1 MVNKPAYISQRGGNC
16 RLAYLRPVRLALIAI
31 AAVAMF
37 RTCPET
43 FARPQ
48 QPSAAA
54 TSASGPAFEVAAI
67 KPSKPDDQSHSLHS
81 GSDSVE
87 IENFTLRRL
96 IRTAYG
102 LKSESQ
108 VLGGPDWIGKQA
120 FDIKAKFD
128 DAEVAKLEKI
138 TGRERFQEMRLAMQA
153 LLADRFHLKI
163 SQETRIIPVFA
174 LVIAKTG
181 AKLAPSGPQLDDSGK
196 PKTDRGHS
204 LNDNNGHLKAVA
216 ISMSSFAD
224 WFVYLPE
231 CDRVVVD
238 RTGLTG
244 EYDFNLDWTEDNGQ
258 GIPPDALLPGL
269 FTALREQLGLELKP
283 DKAPVDVVVV
293 QAAAPPELE

>member
-1 MVNKPAYISQRGGNC
+1 MVQKRAHSSQRGSHG
-16 RLAYLRPVRLALIAI
+16 RRTHPTPVILVLIAT
-31 AAVAMF
+31 A
-37 RTCPET
+37 T
-43 FARPQ
+43 FVTFKPRSEILASAQ
-48 QPSAAA
+48 APSAV
-54 TSASGPAFEVAAI
+54 TPPAHQPTFEVAAI

-81 GSDSVE
+81 GSDSLE

-128 DAEVAKLEKI
+128 DAETAKFKDM
-138 TGRERFQEMRLAMQA
+138 TGRERFQETQLALQA
-153 LLADRFHLKI
+153 LLADRFQLKI
-163 SQETRIIPVFA
+163 SQETRTIPVFA
-174 LVIAKTG
+174 LVVAKAG
-181 AKLAPSGPQLDDSGK
+181 AKLAPSAPELDDSGK

-204 LNDNNGHLKAVA
+204 LNDNNGHLKATA

-224 WFVYLPE
+224 WFAYLPE

-244 EYDFNLDWTEDNGQ
+244 DYDFKLDWTEDNGQ
-258 GIPPDALLPGL
+258 GIPPDSTLPGL
-269 FTALREQLGLELKP
+269 FTALRDQLGLELKP

-293 QAAAPPELE
+293 QAAAEPELD